1 MAIYH
6 VKGETIGTGGEAT
19 LEFNLLVNT
28 VSGLA
33 SGHAEVKHAL
43 PAPPHDI
50 GIAVT
55 GTVHKL
61 GADPALQVVTLQGT
75 YLYSYPPPII
85 LTILEHFNAVLL
97 LNDEWHGHGSFTYG
111 GHTVSNERVKRI

>member
-6 VKGETIGTGGEAT
+6 VKGETIGKPGETT
-19 LEFNLLVNT
+19 LDFSLLVNT
-28 VSGLA
+28 ASGLA
-33 SGHAEVKHAL
+33 SGHVEVKHAL

-61 GADPALQVVTLQGT
+61 GADPAFQVVTPSGHLRI
-75 YLYSYPPPII
+75 YLSPAADSDDSRA
-85 LTILEHFNAVLL
+85 L
-97 LNDEWHGHGSFTYG
+97 
-111 GHTVSNERVKRI
+111 